1 VADVRDDPAGR
12 SGPAANANRGDTA
25 RLFQNRTIPPGAWM
39 AECSTDPDPG
49 HSRSRTYRVAPLA
62 EIAPGHL

>member
-39 AECSTDPDPG
+39 AECST
-49 HSRSRTYRVAPLA
+49 
-62 EIAPGHL
+62 